1 MFVSDDW
8 LVQLP
13 GYKKA
18 IEFTGRYV
26 GRAIYSSDRGGFML
40 CVIDN
45 VVFKVTG
52 PNNNLSTQALFELET
67 FTGDVFIDENLAS
80 QIGICD
86 QKDLWIYNF
95 QTGVIEKVVFPN
107 SQRTNKPIH
116 PTYITYHDGYFIV
129 PNKDTPDWYLSK
141 SNNGLDWNWGA
152 GPLPV
157 SATIQTKPDNCVAVL
172 RAPGKGNLIYV
183 FGKNVVELWYDN
195 GGQIFPYQRSTSDS
209 VDYGCLSSTTIAAM
223 DNFIAWLGVN
233 EKSGPVI
240 MVSTGSGFQRLSTDG
255 IDFKLADVQFPEDSY
270 GFFYKSDGHVLYQLT
285 FFNPVDNFT
294 LVYDFNTK
302 LFFYAT
308 DENMN
313 FHIAESVAYFNDT
326 YYFVDIGSGSVF
338 ELNSSYTSYDYTL
351 PSPSVVNP
359 NPPIVNE
366 IPRMRVCNTMRQTD
380 ASPFIANS
388 LAFTIDQGNDTYFPG
403 SIIYNLS
410 TEDGRILTTEAP
422 YGYVGHQ
429 LTTEQDVDPYVP
441 RIDMSISKDGGNT
454 FGSFTS
460 VDMYS
465 VGNRLNRVTFWKLG
479 RVNDLVVQF
488 RFWSKSS
495 VTVSNGVLQARTA
508 GASR

>member
-1 MFVSDDW
+1 
-8 LVQLP
+8 
-13 GYKKA
+13 
-18 IEFTGRYV
+18 
-26 GRAIYSSDRGGFML
+26 
-40 CVIDN
+40 
-45 VVFKVTG
+45 
-52 PNNNLSTQALFELET
+52 
-67 FTGDVFIDENLAS
+67 
-80 QIGICD
+80 
-86 QKDLWIYNF
+86 
-95 QTGVIEKVVFPN
+95 
-107 SQRTNKPIH
+107 
-116 PTYITYHDGYFIV
+116 
-129 PNKDTPDWYLSK
+129 
-141 SNNGLDWNWGA
+141 
-152 GPLPV
+152 
-157 SATIQTKPDNCVAVL
+157 
-172 RAPGKGNLIYV
+172 
-183 FGKNVVELWYDN
+183 
-195 GGQIFPYQRSTSDS
+195 
-209 VDYGCLSSTTIAAM
+209 
-223 DNFIAWLGVN
+223 
-233 EKSGPVI
+233 

-326 YYFVDIGSGSVF
+326 YYFVDISSGSVF

-351 PSPSVVNP
+351 PSPILINP
-359 NPPIVNE
+359 NPPQINE
-366 IPRMRVCNTMRQTD
+366 IPRMRICNTMRQTD

-410 TEDGRILTTEAP
+410 TEDGQILTTEAP
-422 YGYVGHQ
+422 YGYVGQQ
-429 LTTEQDVDPYVP
+429 LITEQDVDPYVP
-441 RIDMSISKDGGNT
+441 RIDMSISKDGGNS